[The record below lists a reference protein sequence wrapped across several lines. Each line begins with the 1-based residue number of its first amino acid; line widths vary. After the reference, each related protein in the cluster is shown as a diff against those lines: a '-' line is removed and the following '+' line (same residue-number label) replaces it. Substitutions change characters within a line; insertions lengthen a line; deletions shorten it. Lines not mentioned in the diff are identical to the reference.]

1 MNRKW
6 QLAIHSPKAEPS
18 PRVTHDLEEW
28 RQVPPTAL
36 DRPEIR
42 EVLVKALVSLDP
54 DSRDAFVVHDIH
66 GFSTCEA
73 SLVLGISCKSM
84 RQNLRQ
90 ARLMLTDILL
100 PEFKGNAQLEGVKT
114 L

>member
-6 QLAIHSPKAEPS
+6 QLGILSPKS
-18 PRVTHDLEEW
+18 DGTRRVSRDLKEW
-28 RQVPPTAL
+28 RQVPPAVL
-36 DRPEIR
+36 DRPEMR

-66 GFSTCEA
+66 GCSTCEA
-73 SLVLGISCKSM
+73 SLVLGIPSQSM

-90 ARLMLTDILL
+90 ARLQLTDILA
-100 PEFKGNAQLEGVKT
+100 PEFRGDTRREGLKT
-114 L
+114 R